1 MKKIYKTECFGTVL
15 FRERGKKVQYC
26 DKAAVGSRIKKL
38 RKSRNLTQ
46 SKLSEYL
53 DYTNER
59 QLQRIEN
66 GENSLRSECDGEL
79 NQASYNAMIEVY
91 NKANNIENK
100 IKMYWNSSSLIKI
113 FLFI

>member
-1 MKKIYKTECFGTVL
+1 M
-15 FRERGKKVQYC
+15 QYY
-26 DKAAVGSRIKKL
+26 DKAAVGGRIKQL

-66 GENSLRSECDGEL
+66 GETACSVDKLMEIAQILDSSTDFLLFGIEQESELEEVLMGKNEKQKLYLKKLLIVAADNLEL
-79 NQASYNAMIEVY
+79 IV
-91 NKANNIENK
+91 
-100 IKMYWNSSSLIKI
+100 
-113 FLFI
+113 